1 MRNNASGEEYY
12 VRAQSVTLLKGNDST
27 NVIDRVVSTRIVDS
41 QDSQGIDVLFCD
53 YNGRITDLGSI
64 YKIQEKILLLSSE
77 EMGDKTRKTLI
88 DGKSWD
94 EQCDLIIADEAIGR
108 VSLVSADF
116 KSIITRLGLEGTHL
130 ERNRVM
136 EIGDMIAVKSEF
148 PGGSVL
154 DILLPRNQMS
164 AFISILEDAEYS
176 EMSDDRWNFVRLAVC
191 IPSLIDIGGNL
202 PNECGMINRISN
214 DKGCYPGQEVHARL
228 DSRGRTIKRLCLLTG
243 ESAISPGKYRLSNG
257 SPAHITSCES
267 SESVSYGIAKLR
279 VDDIDSGSVNLNGAN
294 WKVEALTY
302 L

>member
-1 MRNNASGEEYY
+1 MSNNASLSEYY
-12 VRAQSVTLLKGNDST
+12 VRTQSVTLLQGNDST
-27 NVIDRVVSTRIVDS
+27 NVIDRVVSTGVVDS
-41 QDSQGIDVLFCD
+41 PDSHSLDVLFCD
-53 YNGRITDLGSI
+53 YNGRITDIGSI
-64 YKIQEKILLLSSE
+64 YKIHGKILLLSSE
-77 EMGDKTRKTLI
+77 EMGNKTRKTLI

-116 KSIITRLGLEGTHL
+116 QSIIIRMGFDGTEL

-136 EIGDMIAVKSEF
+136 EFGDMIAVKSEY

-154 DILLPRNQMS
+154 DILLPRNQMTD
-164 AFISILEDAEYS
+164 FISILNDSEYS

-191 IPSLIDIGGNL
+191 IPSLVDINGNL
-202 PNECGMINRISN
+202 PNECGMINLISN
-214 DKGCYPGQEVHARL
+214 NKGCYPGQEVHARL
-228 DSRGRTIKRLCLLTG
+228 DSRGRTVKRLCLLTG

-257 SPAHITSCES
+257 SSAHITSCES

-279 VDDIDSGSVNLNGAN
+279 VDDIDSGSVNLDGGN
-294 WKVEALTY
+294 WKVESLTY

>member
-1 MRNNASGEEYY
+1 MRDNPSLEEYY
-12 VRAQSVTLLKGNDST
+12 VRTQSVTLLQGNDST

-41 QDSQGIDVLFCD
+41 PGSHGIDVLFCD
-53 YNGRITDLGSI
+53 YNGRITDYGSI

-116 KSIITRLGLEGTHL
+116 KSIITRMGFEGTHL

-164 AFISILEDAEYS
+164 DFISILEDAEYS

-191 IPSLIDIGGNL
+191 IPSLIDIRGNL

-228 DSRGRTIKRLCLLTG
+228 DSRGRTVKRLCLIMG
-243 ESAISPGKYRLSNG
+243 ESTISPGKYRLSNG

-279 VDDIDSGSVNLNGAN
+279 VDDIDSGYVNLDGAK

>member
-1 MRNNASGEEYY
+1 MRNNPTREEYY
-12 VRAQSVTLLKGNDST
+12 VRTQSVTLLQGNDST
-27 NVIDRVVSTRIVDS
+27 NVIDRVVTTRIVDS
-41 QDSQGIDVLFCD
+41 PDSHCIDVLFCD

-64 YKIQEKILLLSSE
+64 YKLQEKILLLSSE
-77 EMGDKTRKTLI
+77 EVGDKTRKTLI

-94 EQCDLIIADEAIGR
+94 EKCDLIIADEAIGR

-116 KSIITRLGLEGTHL
+116 QPIISRLGFDGKHL
-130 ERNRVM
+130 ERNRVI

-154 DILLPRNQMS
+154 DILLPQNQMS
-164 AFISILEDAEYS
+164 DFISILEESEYS
-176 EMSDDRWNFVRLAVC
+176 EMSDDRWNFVRLAIC
-191 IPSLIDIGGNL
+191 IPSLIDIKGNL
-202 PNECGMINRISN
+202 PNECGMINRVSN

-228 DSRGRTIKRLCLLTG
+228 DSRGRTVKRLCLLTG
-243 ESAISPGKYRLSNG
+243 KSAISPGKYRLSNG
-257 SPAHITSCES
+257 SSAHITSCES

-279 VDDIDSGSVNLNGAN
+279 VDDIDSGSVNLDGAN

>member
-1 MRNNASGEEYY
+1 MRNNPTREECY
-12 VRAQSVTLLKGNDST
+12 VRTQSVTLLQGNDST
-27 NVIDRVVSTRIVDS
+27 NVIDRVVTTRIVDS
-41 QDSQGIDVLFCD
+41 PDSHCIDVLFCD

-64 YKIQEKILLLSSE
+64 YKLQEKILLLSSE
-77 EMGDKTRKTLI
+77 EVGDKTRKTLI

-94 EQCDLIIADEAIGR
+94 EKCDLIIADEAIGR

-116 KSIITRLGLEGTHL
+116 QPIISRLGFDVKHL
-130 ERNRVM
+130 ERNRVI

-164 AFISILEDAEYS
+164 DFLSILEESEYS

-191 IPSLIDIGGNL
+191 IPSLIDIKGNL
-202 PNECGMINRISN
+202 PNECGMINRVSN

-228 DSRGRTIKRLCLLTG
+228 DSRGRTVKRLCLLTG
-243 ESAISPGKYRLSNG
+243 KSAISPGKYRLSNG
-257 SPAHITSCES
+257 SSAHITSCES

-279 VDDIDSGSVNLNGAN
+279 VDDIDSGSVNLDGAN

>member
-1 MRNNASGEEYY
+1 MRNNPTREEYY
-12 VRAQSVTLLKGNDST
+12 VRTQSVTLLQGNDST
-27 NVIDRVVSTRIVDS
+27 NVIDRVVTTRIVDS
-41 QDSQGIDVLFCD
+41 PDSHCIDVLFCD

-64 YKIQEKILLLSSE
+64 YKLQEKILLLSSE
-77 EMGDKTRKTLI
+77 EVGDKTRKTLI

-94 EQCDLIIADEAIGR
+94 EKCDLIIADEAIGR
-108 VSLVSADF
+108 VSLVSSDF
-116 KSIITRLGLEGTHL
+116 QPIISRLGFDGAHL
-130 ERNRVM
+130 ERNRVI

-164 AFISILEDAEYS
+164 DFISILEESEYS

-191 IPSLIDIGGNL
+191 IPSLIDIKGNL
-202 PNECGMINRISN
+202 PNECGMINRVSN
-214 DKGCYPGQEVHARL
+214 DKGCYPGQEVHARI
-228 DSRGRTIKRLCLLTG
+228 DSRGRTVKRLCLLTG
-243 ESAISPGKYRLSNG
+243 ESAIIPGKYRLSNG
-257 SPAHITSCES
+257 SSAHVTSCES

-279 VDDIDSGSVNLNGAN
+279 VDDIDSGSVNLDGAN

>member
-1 MRNNASGEEYY
+1 LRNNPTREEYY
-12 VRAQSVTLLKGNDST
+12 VRTQSVTLLQGNDST
-27 NVIDRVVSTRIVDS
+27 NVIDRVVTTRIVDS
-41 QDSQGIDVLFCD
+41 PDSHCIDVLFCD

-64 YKIQEKILLLSSE
+64 YKLQEKILLLSSE
-77 EMGDKTRKTLI
+77 EVGDNTRKTLI

-94 EQCDLIIADEAIGR
+94 EKCDLIIADEAIGR
-108 VSLVSADF
+108 VSLVSSDF
-116 KSIITRLGLEGTHL
+116 LSIISRLGFDGAHL
-130 ERNRVM
+130 ERNRVI

-164 AFISILEDAEYS
+164 DFISILEESEYS

-191 IPSLIDIGGNL
+191 IPSLIDIKGNL
-202 PNECGMINRISN
+202 PNECGMINRVSN

-228 DSRGRTIKRLCLLTG
+228 ESRGRTVKRLCLLTG

-257 SPAHITSCES
+257 SSAHITSCES

-279 VDDIDSGSVNLNGAN
+279 VDDIDSGSVNLDGAN
-294 WKVEALTY
+294 WNVEALTY

>member
-1 MRNNASGEEYY
+1 MRNNPTREEYY
-12 VRAQSVTLLKGNDST
+12 VRTQSVTLLQGNDST
-27 NVIDRVVSTRIVDS
+27 NVIDRVVTTRIVDS
-41 QDSQGIDVLFCD
+41 PDSHCIDVLFCD

-64 YKIQEKILLLSSE
+64 YKLQEKILLLSSE
-77 EMGDKTRKTLI
+77 EVGDKTRKTLI

-94 EQCDLIIADEAIGR
+94 EKCDLIIADEAIGR
-108 VSLVSADF
+108 VSLVSSDF
-116 KSIITRLGLEGTHL
+116 LSIISRLGFDGAHL
-130 ERNRVM
+130 ERNRVI

-154 DILLPRNQMS
+154 DILLPRNQLS
-164 AFISILEDAEYS
+164 DFISILEESEYS

-191 IPSLIDIGGNL
+191 IPSLIDIKGNL
-202 PNECGMINRISN
+202 PNECGMINRVSN

-228 DSRGRTIKRLCLLTG
+228 DSRGRTVKRLCLLTG
-243 ESAISPGKYRLSNG
+243 DSAIIPGKYRLSNG
-257 SPAHITSCES
+257 SSAHITSCES

-279 VDDIDSGSVNLNGAN
+279 VDDIDSGSVNLDGAN

>member
-1 MRNNASGEEYY
+1 MRNKPSREEYY
-12 VRAQSVTLLKGNDST
+12 VRTQSVTLLQGNDST
-27 NVIDRVVSTRIVDS
+27 NVIDRVVSTGIVDS
-41 QDSQGIDVLFCD
+41 PDSHCVDVLFCD

-64 YKIQEKILLLSSE
+64 YKIQGKILLLSSK
-77 EMGDKTRKTLI
+77 EMSDKTRKTLI

-94 EQCDLIIADEAIGR
+94 EKCDLIIADEAIGR
-108 VSLVSADF
+108 VSLISADF
-116 KSIITRLGLEGTHL
+116 QPIISRLGFDGTHL
-130 ERNRVM
+130 ERNRVI

-164 AFISILEDAEYS
+164 DFLSILEESEYS

-191 IPSLIDIGGNL
+191 IPSLIDIKGNL
-202 PNECGMINRISN
+202 PNECGMINRVSN

-228 DSRGRTIKRLCLLTG
+228 DSRGRTVKRLCLLTG
-243 ESAISPGKYRLSNG
+243 KSAISPGKYRLSNG
-257 SPAHITSCES
+257 SSAHITSCES

-279 VDDIDSGSVNLNGAN
+279 VDDIDSGSVNLDGAN
-294 WKVEALTY
+294 WKVESLKY

>member
-1 MRNNASGEEYY
+1 MRNNPTREEYY
-12 VRAQSVTLLKGNDST
+12 VRTQSVTLLQGNDST
-27 NVIDRVVSTRIVDS
+27 NVIDRVVTTRIVDS
-41 QDSQGIDVLFCD
+41 PDSHCIDVLFCD

-64 YKIQEKILLLSSE
+64 YKLQEKILLLSSE
-77 EMGDKTRKTLI
+77 EVSDKTRKTLI

-94 EQCDLIIADEAIGR
+94 EKCDLIIADEAIGR
-108 VSLVSADF
+108 VSLVSSDF
-116 KSIITRLGLEGTHL
+116 LSIISRLGFDGAHL
-130 ERNRVM
+130 ERNRVI

-164 AFISILEDAEYS
+164 DFISILEESEYS

-191 IPSLIDIGGNL
+191 IPSLIDIKGNL
-202 PNECGMINRISN
+202 PNECGMINRVSN

-228 DSRGRTIKRLCLLTG
+228 DSRGRTVKRLCLLTG
-243 ESAISPGKYRLSNG
+243 ESSISPGKYRLSNG
-257 SPAHITSCES
+257 SSAHITSCES

-279 VDDIDSGSVNLNGAN
+279 VDDIDSGSVNLDGAN

>member
-1 MRNNASGEEYY
+1 MSNNASGKEYF
-12 VRAQSVTLLKGNDST
+12 VRAQSVTLLQGNDST
-27 NVIDRVVSTRIVDS
+27 SVIDRVVSTGIVDS
-41 QDSQGIDVLFCD
+41 PDSHSIEVLFCD
-53 YNGRITDLGSI
+53 YNGRITDIGTI

-116 KSIITRLGLEGTHL
+116 QSIVTRMGFEGIDL

-136 EIGDMIAVKSEF
+136 KFGDMIAVKSEF

-154 DILLPRNQMS
+154 DILFPRNQMS
-164 AFISILEDAEYS
+164 DFISILEDEEYS
-176 EMSDDRWNFVRLAVC
+176 EMSGDRWNFVRLAVC
-191 IPSLIDIGGNL
+191 IPSLVDISGNL
-202 PNECGMINRISN
+202 PNECGMINLISN
-214 DKGCYPGQEVHARL
+214 NKGCYPGQEVHARL
-228 DSRGRTIKRLCLLTG
+228 ESRGRIVKRLCLLTG
-243 ESAISPGKYRLSNG
+243 EAAISPGKCRLSNG

-267 SESVSYGIAKLR
+267 SDGVSYGIAKLR
-279 VDDIDSGSVNLNGAN
+279 VDDIDSGSINMDGAN

>member
-1 MRNNASGEEYY
+1 MSNNASGKEYY
-12 VRAQSVTLLKGNDST
+12 VRTQSVTLLQGNDST
-27 NVIDRVVSTRIVDS
+27 NVVDRVVSTGVVDS
-41 QDSQGIDVLFCD
+41 PDSHSIDVIFCD
-53 YNGRITDLGSI
+53 YNGRITDIGSI

-77 EMGDKTRKTLI
+77 EMGHKTRKTLI

-116 KSIITRLGLEGTHL
+116 KSIITRMGFDGTEL

-136 EIGDMIAVKSEF
+136 EFGDLIAVKSEF

-154 DILLPRNQMS
+154 DILLPRNQMTD
-164 AFISILEDAEYS
+164 FISMLKDSEYS
-176 EMSDDRWNFVRLAVC
+176 EMSDDRWNFVRLAFC
-191 IPSLIDIGGNL
+191 IPNLVDINGNL
-202 PNECGMINRISN
+202 PNECGMINLISKN
-214 DKGCYPGQEVHARL
+214 KGCYPGQEVHARL
-228 DSRGRTIKRLCLLTG
+228 DSRGRTVKRLCLLTG
-243 ESAISPGKYRLSNG
+243 EAAISTGKFRLSNG

-267 SESVSYGIAKLR
+267 SEGVSYGIAKLR
-279 VDDIDSGSVNLNGAN
+279 VDDIDSGSVNLNGSN

>member
-1 MRNNASGEEYY
+1 MRNNPTREEYY
-12 VRAQSVTLLKGNDST
+12 VRTQSVTLLQGNDST
-27 NVIDRVVSTRIVDS
+27 NVIDRVVTTRIVDS
-41 QDSQGIDVLFCD
+41 PDSHCIDVLFCD

-64 YKIQEKILLLSSE
+64 YKLQEKILLLSSE
-77 EMGDKTRKTLI
+77 EVSDKTRKTLI

-94 EQCDLIIADEAIGR
+94 EKCDLIIADEAIGR

-116 KSIITRLGLEGTHL
+116 QSIISRLGFDGAHL
-130 ERNRVM
+130 ERNRVI

-164 AFISILEDAEYS
+164 DFISILEESEYS

-191 IPSLIDIGGNL
+191 IPSLIDIKGNL
-202 PNECGMINRISN
+202 PNECGMINRVSN

-228 DSRGRTIKRLCLLTG
+228 DSRGRTVKRLCLLTG
-243 ESAISPGKYRLSNG
+243 KSAISPGKYRLSNG
-257 SPAHITSCES
+257 SSAHITSCES

-279 VDDIDSGSVNLNGAN
+279 VDDIDSGSVNLDGGN
-294 WKVEALTY
+294 WKVESLTY

>member
-1 MRNNASGEEYY
+1 MRNNGSGEEYY
-12 VRAQSVTLLKGNDST
+12 VRTQSVTILQGNDST
-27 NVIDRVVSTRIVDS
+27 NVIDRVISTRIVDS
-41 QDSQGIDVLFCD
+41 LDDHGIDVLFCD
-53 YNGRITDLGSI
+53 YNGRITDIGSI

-77 EMGDKTRKTLI
+77 ERGDKTRKTLI

-94 EQCDLIIADEAIGR
+94 EKCDLIIADEAIGR

-116 KSIITRLGLEGTHL
+116 QSIITRMGFEGIAL

-136 EIGDMIAVKSEF
+136 EIGDMIAIKSEF
-148 PGGSVL
+148 PGGSLL
-154 DILLPRNQMS
+154 DVLLPRNQMS
-164 AFISILEDAEYS
+164 DFISIIEDTEYS
-176 EMSDDRWNFVRLAVC
+176 EMSDDRWNFVRLAMCV
-191 IPSLIDIGGNL
+191 PSLIDVEGNL

-228 DSRGRTIKRLCLLTG
+228 ESRGRTVRRLCLLTG
-243 ESAISPGKYRLSNG
+243 ETPINPGKYRLSNG

-267 SESVSYGIAKLR
+267 SDIVSYGIAKLR
-279 VDDIDSGSVNLNGAN
+279 IDDIESGSVDLDGAN

>member
-1 MRNNASGEEYY
+1 MRNNPTREEYY
-12 VRAQSVTLLKGNDST
+12 VRTQSVTLLQGNDST
-27 NVIDRVVSTRIVDS
+27 NVIDRVVTTRIVDS
-41 QDSQGIDVLFCD
+41 PDSHCLDVLFCD

-64 YKIQEKILLLSSE
+64 YKLQEKILLLSSE
-77 EMGDKTRKTLI
+77 EVGDKTRKTLI

-94 EQCDLIIADEAIGR
+94 EKCDLIIADEAIGR
-108 VSLVSADF
+108 VSLVSSDF
-116 KSIITRLGLEGTHL
+116 QSIISRLGFDGAHL
-130 ERNRVM
+130 ERNRVI

-164 AFISILEDAEYS
+164 DFLSILEESEYS

-191 IPSLIDIGGNL
+191 IPSLIDIKGNL
-202 PNECGMINRISN
+202 PNECGMINRVSN

-228 DSRGRTIKRLCLLTG
+228 DSRGRTVKRLCLLTG
-243 ESAISPGKYRLSNG
+243 KSAISPGKYRLSNG
-257 SPAHITSCES
+257 SSAHITSCES

-279 VDDIDSGSVNLNGAN
+279 VDDIDSGSVNLDGAN

>member
-1 MRNNASGEEYY
+1 
-12 VRAQSVTLLKGNDST
+12 VV
-27 NVIDRVVSTRIVDS
+27 DRVISTRIVDS
-41 QDSQGIDVLFCD
+41 LDDHGIDVLFCD
-53 YNGRITDLGSI
+53 YNGRITDIGSI
-64 YKIQEKILLLSSE
+64 YKIKEKILLLSSE

-94 EQCDLIIADEAIGR
+94 EKCDLIIADEAIGR

-116 KSIITRLGLEGTHL
+116 QSIISRMGFEGIAL

-136 EIGDMIAVKSEF
+136 EIGDMIAIKSEF
-148 PGGSVL
+148 PGGSLL
-154 DILLPRNQMS
+154 DVLLPRNQMS
-164 AFISILEDAEYS
+164 DFISILEDTEYS
-176 EMSDDRWNFVRLAVC
+176 EMSDDRWNFVRLAMCV
-191 IPSLIDIGGNL
+191 PSLIDVEGNL

-228 DSRGRTIKRLCLLTG
+228 ESRGRTVRRLCLLTG
-243 ESAISPGKYRLSNG
+243 EAPINPGKYRLSNG

-267 SESVSYGIAKLR
+267 SDIVSYGIAKLR
-279 VDDIDSGSVNLNGAN
+279 IDDIESGSVNLDGAN